1 MKKQSFHDAINK
13 LPVYDTHTHLKG
25 DSLPAQNF
33 WDVGHYFWFI
43 RELQAAGY
51 PADPMSLRPARRVK
65 AFWSAY
71 QKTLNTSMNWVV
83 RRILADLYNIELKS
97 ETDILKADEAI
108 RTSAS
113 DPSWPAT
120 VCEKNQ
126 IKRISTNVP
135 VHAPFDGLP
144 TVAYVLP
151 RIEGE
156 IRGWILRIQHA
167 GDQTAE
173 LEAVGHDIDTHLAGN
188 AHAGYRGIMTS
199 EDPFDRIRARTH
211 DPNPLSRT
219 DNSIDKIGVAILHKL
234 CEAATRHN
242 LFIQLF
248 LGIEKGW
255 GTMDGGG
262 GVPAYQGERILN
274 LHGLFKRYPIP
285 FELVL
290 GDGIGNMDA
299 VNAARIF
306 PNVHV
311 GGMWWYNFRAS
322 TYRQTMQ
329 QRFEALP
336 ATKSE
341 LVVSD
346 SRCIEWCYGKIVLI
360 KRLLGD
366 FLADQV
372 DQGWVDSDE
381 AMHIA
386 RQWLHDSA
394 ESLYK

>member
-1 MKKQSFHDAINK
+1 MKKQSLQDTINA

-25 DSLPAQNF
+25 DSLPAKNF
-33 WDVGHYFWFI
+33 WDIGHYFWFI

-51 PADPMSLRPARRVK
+51 PTDPMSLRPAQRIK
-65 AFWSAY
+65 AFWAAY
-71 QKTLNTSMNWVV
+71 QATSNTSMNWVV
-83 RRILADLYNIELKS
+83 RRILSDLYNIDLKS
-97 ETDILKADEAI
+97 EADIRTADEAI

-113 DPSWPAT
+113 DPAWAAA
-120 VCEKNQ
+120 VCEKTH
-126 IKRISTNVP
+126 IRRIYTNVP
-135 VHAPFDGLP
+135 ADAPFEGLP
-144 TVAYVLP
+144 GVAGVLP
-151 RIEGE
+151 RMEGT
-156 IRGWILRIQHA
+156 IRGWIERIRLA
-167 GDQTAE
+167 GDQTTE
-173 LEAVGHDIDTHLAGN
+173 CDAVGHDIDTHLAGY
-188 AHAGYRGIMTS
+188 AQAGYRGIMTS

-211 DPNPLSRT
+211 NPSPLVRT
-219 DNSIDKIGVAILHKL
+219 DNSIDAIGVAVLHKL

-255 GTMDGGG
+255 GTMEGGG
-262 GVPAYQGERILN
+262 GVPAYQGDRILN
-274 LHGLFKRYPIP
+274 LHGLFERYPIP

-290 GDGIGNMDA
+290 GDGIGNSDA

-336 ATKSE
+336 STKSE

-346 SRCIEWCYGKIVLI
+346 ARCIEWCYGKIVLI

-372 DQGWVDSDE
+372 DQGWVDSE
-381 AMHIA
+381 GALLVA
-386 RQWLHDSA
+386 QNWLHDSA
-394 ESLYK
+394 ETLYK